1 MINFVIIE
9 DEDEYVKSIRKVIDR
24 IKYKIKE
31 EVKTREFKGY
41 TKELEEIIKNPE
53 ERKIYIMDI
62 KLDGPKSGISIASI
76 IRDFDFDSEI
86 IFITNHDKMFETTYR
101 TVYEVFDFIEKY
113 HDLEKRLYKDI
124 KIILDKSVDK
134 KMFEYKSR
142 NIDLQIYYHSI
153 KYIVKDKEERKS
165 IMVTNNSSFSM
176 NLSLKEI
183 LNKLDNRFKMVHR
196 SCVVNT
202 EKVEAFDWSNSKIIF
217 TDGEEITYISKKYK
231 KDVTKH
237 D

>member
-9 DEDEYVKSIRKVIDR
+9 DEEHYVKSIRKVIDK

-31 EVKTREFKGY
+31 EVKTREFRGY
-41 TKELEEIIKNPE
+41 SKELEEIIKNPE

-62 KLDGPKSGISIASI
+62 KLDGPRSGISIASL
-76 IRDFDFDSEI
+76 IRDYDFDSEI

-113 HDLEKRLYKDI
+113 HDLDKRLYKDI

-142 NIDLQIYYHSI
+142 NIDLQIFYHSI

-183 LNKLDNRFKMVHR
+183 LSKLDSRFKMVHR

-202 EKVEAFDWSNSKIIF
+202 DKVEVFDWSNSKIIF
-217 TDGEEITYISKKYK
+217 TDGEEISYISKKYK
-231 KDVTKH
+231 KDIIKH

>member
-9 DEDEYVKSIRKVIDR
+9 DEEHYVKSIRKVIDK

-31 EVKTREFKGY
+31 EVKTREFRGY
-41 TKELEEIIKNPE
+41 SKELEEIIKNPE

-62 KLDGPKSGISIASI
+62 KLDGPRSGISIASL
-76 IRDFDFDSEI
+76 IRDYDFDSEI

-113 HDLEKRLYKDI
+113 HDLDKRHYKDI

-142 NIDLQIYYHSI
+142 NIDLQIFYHSI

-183 LNKLDNRFKMVHR
+183 LSKLDSRFKMVHR

-202 EKVEAFDWSNSKIIF
+202 DKVEVFDWSNSKIIF
-217 TDGEEITYISKKYK
+217 TDGEEISYISKKYK
-231 KDVTKH
+231 KDIIKH